1 MAWPRRGLD
10 REPGLADQ
18 ADEGEPVMISMQG
31 VPSSLILRNQ
41 SWVRKQA
48 QSLMRH
54 LPSNIE
60 KADLIQAG
68 LIAVAQAS
76 LTFEWEGERDSEEA
90 NQAFVRYAQ
99 MRVKGAMIDELRQ
112 RDHLGRG
119 QRRKV
124 KAMELARERW
134 RGEHGREPTAEELGS
149 ALHMSAD
156 EVFALQLA
164 ARSGQ
169 DVSLDDGSDAPDR
182 STVPEP
188 ATEHDEVEA
197 RVDTGL
203 LLRRL
208 EAFFATLPERER
220 QVIDAYLGVGL
231 TPIEL
236 AQSLNLTATRV
247 SQLFKSICQ
256 RIGLHMAPHHHPTTQ
271 AQRST
276 DRLRQARGMD
286 LERLIT
292 LREVELSRLEP
303 GSAWSDVLEAAL
315 AHRTG
320 PAAGPA
326 PSNPAPYPGPG
337 AASAPAKRTMNG
349 Y

>member
-1 MAWPRRGLD
+1 
-10 REPGLADQ
+10 
-18 ADEGEPVMISMQG
+18 MISMQG

-54 LPSNIE
+54 LPSNVE

-76 LTFEWEGERDSEEA
+76 LTFEWTGERDSEEA

-99 MRVKGAMIDELRQ
+99 MRVKGAMLDELRQ

-134 RGEHGREPTAEELGS
+134 RGLHGREPTAEELGS
-149 ALHMSAD
+149 ACNMSAEEIFD
-156 EVFALQLA
+156 LEVA

-169 DVSLDDGSDAPDR
+169 NVSLDDGSDAEER
-182 STVPEP
+182 GATPEP
-188 ATEHDEVEA
+188 ATERDEVEA

-220 QVIDAYLGVGL
+220 QVIDAYLGIGL
-231 TPIEL
+231 TPVEL
-236 AQSLNLTATRV
+236 AQSLNLTVTRV
-247 SQLFKSICQ
+247 SQLFKSVCE
-256 RIGLHMAPHHHPTTQ
+256 RIGLHLHPHQRPQ
-271 AQRST
+271 DQRST
-276 DRLRQARGMD
+276 DRLRPARGMD
-286 LERLIT
+286 LEKLIT
-292 LREVELSRLEP
+292 LREAELTRIEP
-303 GSAWSDVLEAAL
+303 GTAWGDVLQAAL
-315 AHRTG
+315 EQWSEPADRPVHVDRTARWG
-320 PAAGPA
+320 
-326 PSNPAPYPGPG
+326 
-337 AASAPAKRTMNG
+337 
-349 Y
+349 

>member
-1 MAWPRRGLD
+1 
-10 REPGLADQ
+10 
-18 ADEGEPVMISMQG
+18 MISMQG

-76 LTFEWEGERDSEEA
+76 LTFQWEGERDSEEA

-99 MRVKGAMIDELRQ
+99 MRVKGAMLDELRQ

-124 KAMELARERW
+124 KALELARERW
-134 RGEHGREPTAEELGS
+134 RGQHGREPTAEELGS
-149 ALHMSAD
+149 ACHMSAQ
-156 EVFALQLA
+156 EVFDLEIA

-169 DVSLDDGSDAPDR
+169 NVSLDDGSDAPDR
-182 STVPEP
+182 DAVAEP
-188 ATEHDEVEA
+188 ATERDEVEA

-231 TPIEL
+231 TPVEL
-236 AQSLNLTATRV
+236 AQSLNLTVTRV
-247 SQLFKSICQ
+247 SQLFKSLCE
-256 RIGLHMAPHHHPTTQ
+256 RIGLHMHPHLHPKPRD
-271 AQRST
+271 QRST
-276 DRLRQARGMD
+276 DRLRPARGMD
-286 LERLIT
+286 LDRLIT
-292 LREVELSRLEP
+292 LREAELSRLEP

-320 PAAGPA
+320 PAAEPA
-326 PSNPAPYPGPG
+326 
-337 AASAPAKRTMNG
+337 AAHRTARRA
-349 Y
+349 

>member
-1 MAWPRRGLD
+1 
-10 REPGLADQ
+10 
-18 ADEGEPVMISMQG
+18 MISMQG

-76 LTFEWEGERDSEEA
+76 LTFEWEGERDTEEA

-99 MRVKGAMIDELRQ
+99 MRVKGAMLDELRQ

-124 KAMELARERW
+124 KALELARDRL

-149 ALHMSAD
+149 ACHLSAA
-156 EVFALQLA
+156 EVFDLEVA
-164 ARSGQ
+164 ARSGHE
-169 DVSLDDGSDAPDR
+169 VSLDEGSDAPERDAI
-182 STVPEP
+182 PEP
-188 ATEHDEVEA
+188 ATERDEVEA

-220 QVIDAYLGVGL
+220 QVIDAYLGIGL
-231 TPIEL
+231 TPVEL
-236 AQSLNLTATRV
+236 AQSLNLTVTRV
-247 SQLFKSICQ
+247 SQLFKSVCE
-256 RIGLHMAPHHHPTTQ
+256 RIGLHMHPHLHRPD
-271 AQRST
+271 QRST
-276 DRLRQARGMD
+276 DRLRPARGMD
-286 LERLIT
+286 LEKLIT
-292 LREVELSRLEP
+292 LREAELNRLEP
-303 GSAWSDVLEAAL
+303 GSAWSDVLTATLEHCA
-315 AHRTG
+315 R

-326 PSNPAPYPGPG
+326 P
-337 AASAPAKRTMNG
+337 AARTARWG
-349 Y
+349 

>member
-1 MAWPRRGLD
+1 
-10 REPGLADQ
+10 
-18 ADEGEPVMISMQG
+18 MISMQG

-54 LPSNIE
+54 LPSNVE

-99 MRVKGAMIDELRQ
+99 MRVKGAMLDELRQ

-124 KAMELARERW
+124 KALELARDRL
-134 RGEHGREPTAEELGS
+134 RGERGREPTAEELAS
-149 ALHMSAD
+149 ACHMSAE
-156 EVFALQLA
+156 EVFDLEVA

-169 DVSLDDGSDAPDR
+169 DVSLDEGFDAPDR
-182 STVPEP
+182 DAIPEP
-188 ATEHDEVEA
+188 ATERDEVEA

-231 TPIEL
+231 SPVEL
-236 AQSLNLTATRV
+236 AQSLNLTVTRV
-247 SQLFKSICQ
+247 SQLFKSLCD
-256 RIGLHMAPHHHPTTQ
+256 RIGLHLHPHLHRQ
-271 AQRST
+271 EQRAT
-276 DRLRQARGMD
+276 DRQRQARGMD
-286 LERLIT
+286 LDKLIT
-292 LREVELSRLEP
+292 LREAELSRLEP
-303 GSAWSDVLEAAL
+303 GAAWGDVLQAAL
-315 AHRTG
+315 EQW
-320 PAAGPA
+320 PGPA
-326 PSNPAPYPGPG
+326 PVR
-337 AASAPAKRTMNG
+337 APADRTARWG
-349 Y
+349 

>member
-1 MAWPRRGLD
+1 
-10 REPGLADQ
+10 
-18 ADEGEPVMISMQG
+18 MISMQG

-76 LTFEWEGERDSEEA
+76 LTFEWEGERDTEEA

-99 MRVKGAMIDELRQ
+99 MRVKGAMLDELRQ

-124 KAMELARERW
+124 KALELARDRL
-134 RGEHGREPTAEELGS
+134 RGEHGREPTAEELGN
-149 ALHMSAD
+149 ACHMSAE
-156 EVFALQLA
+156 EVFDLEVA
-164 ARSGQ
+164 ARSGH
-169 DVSLDDGSDAPDR
+169 DVSLDEGSDAPDR
-182 STVPEP
+182 DAIPEP
-188 ATEHDEVEA
+188 ATERDEVEA

-220 QVIDAYLGVGL
+220 RVIDAYLGIGL
-231 TPIEL
+231 TPVEL
-236 AQSLNLTATRV
+236 AQSLNLTVTRV
-247 SQLFKSICQ
+247 SQLFKSVCE
-256 RIGLHMAPHHHPTTQ
+256 RIGLHMHPHLHRPD
-271 AQRST
+271 QRST
-276 DRLRQARGMD
+276 DRLRPARGMD
-286 LERLIT
+286 LEKLIT
-292 LREVELSRLEP
+292 LREAELSRVEP
-303 GSAWSDVLEAAL
+303 GTAWSDVLTATLEHCARPSAA
-315 AHRTG
+315 
-320 PAAGPA
+320 PA
-326 PSNPAPYPGPG
+326 PAP
-337 AASAPAKRTMNG
+337 RTARWG
-349 Y
+349 